1 MMEQI
6 VFSAF
11 YWPETMRARS
21 IPDRE
26 LYFCAG
32 IVSVP

>member
-11 YWPETMRARS
+11 YWPEAVRILL

-26 LYFCAG
+26 LYFCAS
-32 IVSVP
+32 IVSGQ